1 MLEAFTPDFY
11 LPEQDLYVEVTTMK
25 QSLVTKKNR
34 KVRRL
39 RELYP
44 DVRIRIL
51 YRRDI
56 DALADRHGL
65 RHAAVDRARPGR
77 STCRRRR
84 SPSASPSSPP
94 RSTATTAGAPLTLV
108 AVLKGAVVLCAD
120 LSRALTIPHRIDTIQ
135 LTPYRGS
142 QGGRIRLTK
151 DLDHP
156 VRDEH
161 VIVVEDV
168 IDTGLTLLNVVRAL
182 GARGAAS
189 RRRVRAARP
198 APPAARRARRALP
211 RIHGRRAPRGRLR
224 PGPSRPAPVAA
235 RHPLPRRLNG

>member
-1 MLEAFTPDFY
+1 MTEPAGAVY
-11 LPEQDLYVEVTTMK
+11 LPATAIAERVA
-25 QSLVTKKNR
+25 
-34 KVRRL
+34 
-39 RELYP
+39 ELAAAI
-44 DVRIRIL
+44 D
-51 YRRDI
+51 RDHRGRAA
-56 DALADRHGL
+56 DARG
-65 RHAAVDRARPGR
+65 RPQG
-77 STCRRRR
+77 S
-84 SPSASPSSPP
+84 
-94 RSTATTAGAPLTLV
+94 
-108 AVLKGAVVLCAD
+108 AVVLCAD

-151 DLDHP
+151 DLDRP

-182 GARGAAS
+182 SARGAAS

-211 RIHGRRAPRGRLR
+211 RIHRRRAPVVGYGLGHHDQHRSLPDIRFL
-224 PGPSRPAPVAA
+224 AA
-235 RHPLPRRLNG
+235 